1 MSPTDNSN
9 DQRLGSLR
17 EDPQEELPPSQ
28 AAFAKVVGQM
38 LALTWHRQHS
48 GRTGRAGEYQSPD
61 ACRSVT
67 ER

>member
-1 MSPTDNSN
+1 MSPTANPN
-9 DQRLGSLR
+9 DQRLRSLR
-17 EDPQEELPPSQ
+17 EDPREELPSSQ
-28 AAFAKVVGQM
+28 AAFATVVGQM

-48 GRTGRAGEYQSPD
+48 VHGGRAGESQSPD

>member
-1 MSPTDNSN
+1 MSRTANSN

-28 AAFAKVVGQM
+28 AAFATVVGQM

-48 GRTGRAGEYQSPD
+48 VRAGRAGESPSPD